1 MAVARVL
8 GAKGLAGAFRVEPLT
23 DVRERLSVGQEL
35 YLEGEAASRRVTASE
50 PRGRRPVIYLE
61 GIGDREAAAAL
72 QGRYLEVEAPP
83 LPEGVYYWHQLVGLR
98 VTDEAGAELGE
109 VVEVFR
115 VGENE
120 VYRVEG
126 PDGEILLPALRDVV
140 RSIDPAAGSMVV
152 RYEAEEVR

>member
-1 MAVARVL
+1 ML

-23 DVRERLSVGQEL
+23 DVLERLSPGQEL
-35 YLEGEAASRRVTASE
+35 YLEGEVASRRVTASE

-61 GIGDREAAAAL
+61 GIEDQAAAAAL
-72 QGRYLEVEAPP
+72 QGRYLEVETQP

-98 VTDEAGAELGE
+98 VTDEAGTQLGE

-115 VGENE
+115 AGENE

-126 PDGEILLPALRDVV
+126 PNGELLLPALRQVV
-140 RSIDPAAGSMVV
+140 RSIDIAAGSMVV
-152 RYEAEEVR
+152 RYEEEEVR